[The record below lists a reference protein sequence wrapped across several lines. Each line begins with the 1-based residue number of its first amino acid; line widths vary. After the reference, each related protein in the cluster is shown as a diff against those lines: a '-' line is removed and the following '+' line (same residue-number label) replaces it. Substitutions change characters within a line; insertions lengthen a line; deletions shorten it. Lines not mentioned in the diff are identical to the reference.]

1 MKVAKNPDL
10 RFDLLYH
17 LKNFPNNL
25 IQKFSQRASFSVR
38 FLYGSSKS
46 ALVSALFARTS
57 NRKLIIITPNPDEA
71 SKWLLDMTF
80 FFNSNKVFAT
90 GQFRS
95 KRLLDKVRKR
105 GDIQVLENLIDFA
118 NTPESILITTADY
131 WETSIPDFIELLSH
145 KITLEIGKT
154 ISYEEFIHN
163 LLIGGFERVD
173 FIEEQGQIAVRG
185 AIVDVFP
192 YGLENPLR
200 IEFFGDEIES
210 LRLFEIESQRSFD
223 KIEKVEIIPKIFP
236 VSENSKRLVEFI
248 APEDI
253 IVLDS
258 PDEIIRQ
265 FPDFEFSTSNQC
277 ISINALK
284 DSTYTLL
291 TQPQR
296 KFQSSISQFVKTLLQ
311 QLSIGYKVFISADG
325 ELLRQRLQEIIEN
338 AIEIMSEKEEFSLSL
353 NNNSVEILSQIT
365 FFDETI
371 SEGFELEDSAVVFY
385 TEHEIFGRERTR
397 IVPLKIKGQGF
408 KLSELRELNIGD
420 YVVHIDKG
428 IAKFDGIERVKLGGN
443 YQDCVRLV
451 FADGDLLYLNLN
463 FLHKLQKYRAEE
475 GIVPK
480 LSKLGSR
487 EWERKKEQT
496 KARLKKIARDLI
508 LLYAKRKQT
517 RGFAFPADSIW
528 QREFEASFM
537 YQDTIDQAR
546 TTEEVKR
553 DMEAETPMDRLI
565 CGDVGFGKT
574 EVAIRSAFKSVQ
586 TGKQVAVI
594 VPTTI
599 LTSQHELTF
608 RDRLQ
613 NYPVIIESLSRF
625 KSKKE
630 TQEILQRLAEGK
642 IDIIIGTHR
651 LLSDDVKFKDLGLLI
666 VDEEH
671 RFGVTSK
678 EKLRQMKVNVDT
690 LMMTAT
696 PIPRTLNFSLLGVRD
711 LSVMETPPKNRL
723 PIYTEVIYW
732 DEKVIAEAL
741 QREFSRS
748 GQVFFVVD
756 QISKI
761 EKTMQ
766 RLLKIVPKAR
776 ITVAHG
782 QMKGSELEKV
792 MQKFIAGSIDIL
804 LTTKIIESGLDIPRA
819 NTIFIMNAQNFGLA
833 ELYQLRGRV
842 GRTNI
847 QAYCYLIIPP
857 LETLTSQAL
866 RRLQALE
873 EYTDLGS
880 GLKLAMR
887 DLEIRGAGDVFGVEQ
902 SGFINEIGY
911 EMYHKILDEAI
922 SELKNDEFQDLFPSI
937 KKDKFPR
944 FLENNEIQ
952 IEVDFDAFIPQT
964 YVRNEADRFKIY
976 KDLYRAKS
984 IEELNQIRNELIDK
998 FGRPPIEVK
1007 NLFLVLFLRM
1017 HSLGTGIEKITY
1029 RKNFL
1034 KIEFPPKSNEEF
1046 YNNVL
1051 PILIEFIHLYPKA
1064 KLFERAERLILTIT
1078 IESFTNTSEIVWKFK
1093 KTLQSLLPT
1102 ATLK

>member
-1 MKVAKNPDL
+1 MSKVSEL
-10 RFDLLYH
+10 RFDLLEH
-17 LKNFPNNL
+17 LKNISISL
-25 IQKFSQRASFSVR
+25 VQKFDQGESFSVR

-46 ALVSALFARTS
+46 ALVSALFARSS

-80 FFNSNKVFAT
+80 FFDSNKVFTT

-95 KRLLDKVRKR
+95 YRLLEKVRKR
-105 GDIQVLENLIDFA
+105 SDIQVLGNLIDFA
-118 NTPESILITTADY
+118 KNPKSILITTADF
-131 WETSIPDFIELLSH
+131 WKTSIPDLSDLLTH
-145 KITLEIGKT
+145 KITLEVGET
-154 ISYEEFIHN
+154 IAYDEFLHN

-173 FIEEQGQIAVRG
+173 FIQEQGQIAVRG

-223 KIEKVEIIPKIFP
+223 KVKKVEIISKIFP
-236 VSENSKRLVEFI
+236 SNANTKQLVDFVS
-248 APEDI
+248 PEDI
-253 IVLDS
+253 IIVDS
-258 PDEIIRQ
+258 PEEITRQ
-265 FPDFEFSTSNQC
+265 YPDFELETSNQC
-277 ISINALK
+277 ILINSLK
-284 DSTYTLL
+284 ASTYTLS
-291 TQPQR
+291 TKPQA
-296 KFQSSISQFVKTLLQ
+296 KFHSSVSEFVKTLLQ
-311 QLSIGYKVFISADG
+311 QLSAGYKVFISADG
-325 ELLRQRLQEIIEN
+325 ELLIERLQEIIEN
-338 AIEIMSEKEEFSLSL
+338 AIELISEKEMFPYVF
-353 NNNSVEILSQIT
+353 NNTAEIVSKIT
-365 FFDETI
+365 FFDETV
-371 SEGFELEDSAVVFY
+371 SEGFEFEDPAIVFY

-397 IVPLKIKGQGF
+397 KLPLITKGQGIN
-408 KLSELRELNIGD
+408 LSELRELNIGD

-451 FADGDLLYLNLN
+451 FADSDLLYLNLN
-463 FLHKLQKYRAEE
+463 YLHKLQKYRAEE
-475 GIVPK
+475 GVVPK

-496 KARLKKIARDLI
+496 KERLKKIARDLI

-517 RGFAFPADSIW
+517 RGFSFPADTIW

-574 EVAIRSAFKSVQ
+574 EVAIRSAFKAVQ
-586 TGKQVAVI
+586 AGKQVAVI

-599 LTSQHELTF
+599 LASQHELTF

-630 TQEILQRLAEGK
+630 TKDILQRLAEGK

-651 LLSDDVKFKDLGLLI
+651 LLSNDVKFKDLGLLI

-671 RFGVTSK
+671 RFGVASK

-711 LSVMETPPKNRL
+711 LSIMETPPKNRL

-732 DEKVIAEAL
+732 DEKVITEAL
-741 QREFSRS
+741 QREFARS

-756 QISKI
+756 EISKI

-766 RLLKIVPKAR
+766 KLLKIAPNAR
-776 ITVAHG
+776 IGVAHG
-782 QMKGSELEKV
+782 QMKGNELEKV
-792 MQKFIAGSIDIL
+792 MQKFIAGAYDIL

-819 NTIFIMNAQNFGLA
+819 NSIFISNAQNFGLA

-857 LETLTSQAL
+857 LEALTPQAL

-887 DLEIRGAGDVFGVEQ
+887 DLEIRGAGDIFGVEQ
-902 SGFINEIGY
+902 SGFINEIGF

-922 SELKNDEFQDLFPSI
+922 AELKNDEFQDLFPTT
-937 KKDKFPR
+937 KKDKFPP
-944 FLENNEIQ
+944 FLENKEMQ
-952 IEVDFDAFIPQT
+952 IEVDFDAFIPQS
-964 YVRNEADRFKIY
+964 YVRGEADRFKIY
-976 KDLYRAKS
+976 KDLYRARS
-984 IEELNQIRNELIDK
+984 ADELNQIRNELFDK

-1017 HSLGTGIEKITY
+1017 HAMGTGIEKITY
-1029 RKNFL
+1029 RKNLL

-1051 PILIEFIHLYPKA
+1051 PILIEFIHSFPKA
-1064 KLFERAERLILTIT
+1064 KLSERTERLILTIT
-1078 IESFTNTSEIVWKFK
+1078 VDSFTNATEFLWKFK
-1093 KTLQSLLPT
+1093 KTLQNLLQI
-1102 ATLK
+1102 ATHH

>member
-1 MKVAKNPDL
+1 MAKDLDL
-10 RFDLLYH
+10 RFDLLSH
-17 LKNFPNNL
+17 LKNFPNSL
-25 IQKFSQRASFSVR
+25 FQKFIQRESFSIR
-38 FLYGSSKS
+38 FLHGSSKS
-46 ALVSALFARTS
+46 ALVSSLFARTS
-57 NRKLIIITPNPDEA
+57 NRKLIIIAPNPDEA
-71 SKWLLDMTF
+71 SKWLLDVTF
-80 FFNSNKVFAT
+80 FFNSNKVFTT

-95 KRLLDKVRKR
+95 SRLLDKVRKKA
-105 GDIQVLENLIDFA
+105 DIQVIENLINFA
-118 NTPESILITTADY
+118 NLPESILITTPDY
-131 WETSIPDFIELLSH
+131 WQTSIPDIIELLSQ
-145 KITLEIGKT
+145 KIILEVGGCV
-154 ISYEEFIHN
+154 SYEEFIHN
-163 LLIGGFERVD
+163 LQLGGFERVE

-185 AIVDVFP
+185 AIVDIFP
-192 YGLENPLR
+192 YGIENPIR
-200 IEFFGDEIES
+200 VEFFGDEIES
-210 LRLFEIESQRSFD
+210 LRLFEIESQRSFE
-223 KIEKVEIIPKIFP
+223 KIKKIEIIPKIFP
-236 VSENSKRLVEFI
+236 AKGSAKQLVEFI
-248 APEDI
+248 ALEDI
-253 IVLDS
+253 IVVDS
-258 PDEIIRQ
+258 PEEITRQ
-265 FPDFEFSTSNQC
+265 FPDFKIPSSNQF
-277 ISINALK
+277 ISINTLH
-284 DSTYTLL
+284 DSTYTLS
-291 TQPQR
+291 TKPQQ

-311 QLSIGYKVFISADG
+311 RLSIGYKVFICADG

-338 AIEIMSEKEEFSLSL
+338 AIEVMLEKEQLPLAL
-353 NNNSVEILSQIT
+353 NSNTVEILSKIT

-371 SEGFELEDSAVVFY
+371 SEGFELEDSAIVFY
-385 TEHEIFGRERTR
+385 TEHEIFGRQRTR
-397 IVPLKIKGQGF
+397 TIPLKIKGQGL

-463 FLHKLQKYRAEE
+463 YLHKLQKYRAEE
-475 GIVPK
+475 GVVPK

-508 LLYAKRKQT
+508 LLYAKRKQA

-528 QREFEASFM
+528 QREFEASFL

-574 EVAIRSAFKSVQ
+574 EVAIRVAFKAVQ
-586 TGKQVAVI
+586 AGKQVAVI

-599 LTSQHELTF
+599 LVSQHELTF

-630 TQEILQRLAEGK
+630 TQDILRRLAEGK

-651 LLSDDVKFKDLGLLI
+651 LLSDDVKFKELGLLI

-671 RFGVTSK
+671 RFGVASK
-678 EKLRQMKVNVDT
+678 EKLRQMKINVDT

-711 LSVMETPPKNRL
+711 LSIMETPPKNRL

-756 QISKI
+756 QISRI

-766 RLLKIVPKAR
+766 SLLKIVPKAR
-776 ITVAHG
+776 IGVAHG
-782 QMKGSELEKV
+782 QMKGNELEKV
-792 MQKFIAGSIDIL
+792 MQKFISGSFDIL
-804 LTTKIIESGLDIPRA
+804 LTTKIVESGLDIPRA
-819 NTIFIMNAQNFGLA
+819 NTIFILNAQNFGLA

-842 GRTNI
+842 GRSNI
-847 QAYCYLIIPP
+847 QAYCYLIIPQ

-887 DLEIRGAGDVFGVEQ
+887 DLEIRGAGDIFGVEQ
-902 SGFINEIGY
+902 SGFINEIGF

-922 SELKNDEFQDLFPSI
+922 AELKNYEFQDLFPST

-984 IEELNQIRNELIDK
+984 IEEINQIRSELIDK
-998 FGRPPIEVK
+998 FGRLPIEVK

-1017 HSLGTGIEKITY
+1017 HALGTGIEKITY
-1029 RKNFL
+1029 RKNLL
-1034 KIEFPPKSNEEF
+1034 KIEFPPKSNVEF

-1051 PILIEFIHLYPKA
+1051 AILIEFIHSYPKA
-1064 KLFERAERLILTIT
+1064 KLFERADRLALTIT
-1078 IESFTNTSEIVWKFK
+1078 VESFTNATEMVWKFK
-1093 KTLQSLLPT
+1093 KTLQNLLPT
-1102 ATLK
+1102 ATFN